1 MGKGVTRSR
10 RIPMRTIRSL
20 SRQIAQQFEPQKIIL
35 FGSYAYGTPSPE
47 SDVDLLV
54 LMKSKLRNREQ
65 AAQIALALE
74 YDFGLDLLVRS
85 PEQFEKRIGL
95 GDYFL
100 RDIAKRG
107 KVLYERPDA

>member
-1 MGKGVTRSR
+1 MGKAVTRSR

-20 SRQIAQQFEPQKIIL
+20 SRQIAEQFEPHKIIL
-35 FGSYAYGTPSPE
+35 FGSYAHGAPSPE

-54 LMKSKLRNREQ
+54 LMDSQLRNREQ
-65 AAQIALALE
+65 AAQIARALR
-74 YDFGLDLLVRS
+74 YNFGLDLLVRS
-85 PEQFEKRIGL
+85 PEQFEQRIAL

-107 KVLYERPDA
+107 KVLYERADT